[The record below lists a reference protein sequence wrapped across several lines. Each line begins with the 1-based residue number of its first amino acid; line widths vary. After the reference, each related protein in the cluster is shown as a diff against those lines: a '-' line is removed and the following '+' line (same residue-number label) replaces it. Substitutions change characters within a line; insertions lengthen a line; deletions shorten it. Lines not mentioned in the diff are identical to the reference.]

1 MRTTTLTAAAAAQ
14 NPNAIAKDKRVLV
27 TGGGT
32 FLGNSIA
39 SALIAS
45 GAEVTLLVRPG
56 AEDKLG
62 ALAARARWSPADVW
76 NPASLRGRG
85 RGHAIVVHTVGSMLS
100 DPQQGLTHNYLN
112 FVSARNVANM
122 CVGDGVPHM
131 LLMSAARAPWVSGDY
146 IRAKRD
152 AEAYMQRVGLNGMIV
167 RAPVAYL
174 RGQRRN
180 PFYQLLTLLGSVP
193 PTSWLIFG
201 RIAPISVD
209 VLARGVAKIALER
222 RRDKTIFYAP
232 DLRRLGK
239 ADRHTAIDPISDR
252 SDDTQPRRKFHPI
265 EMLDEDTPF
274 GWFPPEEK

>member
-1 MRTTTLTAAAAAQ
+1 MRTTTLTTAVLNPSAA
-14 NPNAIAKDKRVLV
+14 AKDKRVLV

-32 FLGNSIA
+32 FLGDSIA
-39 SALIAS
+39 SALIAA

-62 ALAARARWSPADVW
+62 ALAGRARWWSSDVW

-85 RGHAIVVHTVGSMLS
+85 RGHAIVVHTVGSMIA
-100 DPQQGLTHNYLN
+100 DPQQGLTHNWLN

-131 LLMSAARAPWVSGDY
+131 LLMSAVRAPWVSGDY

-180 PFYQLLTLLGSVP
+180 PFYQLLTLLGSIP
-193 PTSWLIFG
+193 PTSWLAFG
-201 RIAPISVD
+201 RIAPIPVD

-222 RRDKTIFYAP
+222 RRDKTMFYAP

-239 ADRHTAIDPISDR
+239 SDRRTAIDPFSER
-252 SDDTQPRRKFHPI
+252 NDDTQPRRKFHAI
-265 EMLDEDTPF
+265 ELLGEDTPF
-274 GWFPPEEK
+274 GWSPPEEK